1 MGNDGEPWRGMIGMN
16 GLFDLNLSDALLF
29 ELCASYGLAI
39 ANSLFEQGVIHWCT
53 WYQIN
58 LDC

>member
-39 ANSLFEQGVIHWCT
+39 ANSLFEQG
-53 WYQIN
+53 
-58 LDC
+58 